1 MNMPIWLRN
10 WTRTLPNNMET
21 FNSLGLLP
29 AFTEKLKERSITA
42 PTGIQRLVIPLLLA
56 GKSVIFRSATG
67 TGKTFAYLLP
77 ALQRLLSDTESVD
90 KNPRYPGP
98 ALLIC
103 APTLELCSQ
112 IKAEADLLSPFPAAL
127 LIGSVKIDRQIE
139 TLKKN
144 KPLTAVGNPGRLL
157 LLAKMGKLKFQN
169 LRFLV
174 LDEADRLTSEEILGQ
189 TREML
194 SLIERDT
201 RRLNVKDD
209 GEFSGGLCIAACS
222 ATVTGK
228 TGVLLGPLFDSAEII
243 ESDEHEILR
252 ERIEHWALFSESRK
266 KVQTLRSL
274 LAALKTAKPR
284 FKALVFTSR
293 NEEAGKILSALQFH
307 HIPATG
313 LFGKMDRG
321 GAKKQI
327 SRKPASRDRKAALD
341 LFRQGSINVLVST
354 DLAARGL
361 DISGLTHIIAMDVSA
376 DREIYIHRA
385 GRTGRAGRRGVM
397 ISIGDE
403 FELRRL
409 ASLEK
414 KLAIMVRPKEL
425 YMGRICDPTE

>member
-1 MNMPIWLRN
+1 
-10 WTRTLPNNMET
+10 MET
-21 FNSLGLLP
+21 FNSLGVLP
-29 AFTEKLKERSITA
+29 VFAEKLKERSITT
-42 PTGIQRLVIPLLLA
+42 PTMIQRLVIPGLLT
-56 GKSVIFRSATG
+56 GKSIIFRSATG
-67 TGKTFAYLLP
+67 TGKTLAYLLP
-77 ALQRLLSDTESVD
+77 ALQGLLSDAEGIHKS
-90 KNPRYPGP
+90 PRYPGP

-139 TLKKN
+139 TLKKT
-144 KPLTAVGNPGRLL
+144 KPLIAVGNPGRLL

-174 LDEADRLTSEEILGQ
+174 LDEADRLAAEEILAQ
-189 TREML
+189 TRELL
-194 SLIERDT
+194 SLIERNA
-201 RRLNVKDD
+201 RRISD
-209 GEFSGGLCIAACS
+209 GLCLAACS

-228 TGVLLGPLFDSAEII
+228 AGALLGPLFEAAEII

-274 LAALKTAKPR
+274 LAALKATKPR

-293 NEEAGKILSALQFH
+293 NEEAGKILSRLQFH
-307 HIPATG
+307 HIPAAG
-313 LFGKMDRG
+313 LFGKMDRN
-321 GAKKQI
+321 GASKKYGVSLKHEV
-327 SRKPASRDRKAALD
+327 SRKPSSKDRKAALD
-341 LFRQGSINVLVST
+341 LFRQGAIHVLVST

-361 DISGLTHIIAMDVSA
+361 DISGLTHIIAMDVPA

-397 ISIGDE
+397 INIGDE

-414 KLAIMVRPKEL
+414 KLAIMVRPREL
-425 YMGRICDPTE
+425 YQGRICDPAISGSGLSYRRD